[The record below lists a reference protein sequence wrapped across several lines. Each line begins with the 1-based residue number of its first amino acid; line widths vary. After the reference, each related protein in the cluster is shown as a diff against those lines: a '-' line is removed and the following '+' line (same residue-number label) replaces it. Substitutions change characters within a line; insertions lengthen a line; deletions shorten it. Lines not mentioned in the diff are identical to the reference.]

1 MIRKITT
8 AAELEATPVGSIV
21 STVYGRSVLSQTD
34 ILNSQSH
41 MEDCGFSVE
50 LLAYP
55 SAYEDAPLITGLNE
69 LDPALDDSTFLVL
82 YEEDTMEPDNV
93 VRASTLRYYRNA
105 RFTARKISFPE
116 PR

>member
-8 AAELEATPVGSIV
+8 AAELETIPVGSIV
-21 STVYGRSVLSQTD
+21 STVYGRAVLSQTD

-41 MEDCGFSVE
+41 MEDCGFSLTV
-50 LLAYP
+50 LADP
-55 SAYEDAPLITGLNE
+55 SSYEDAPLITSLDE

-93 VRASTLRYYRNA
+93 VRASILRHYRNS
-105 RFTARKISFPE
+105 RFTARRISFPE
-116 PR
+116 GS